1 MYRIIFFISL
11 FLYFYCE
18 ISLII
23 MIGSTIGAL
32 GVIVS
37 MIIISILGIWLIRLQ
52 GVMTVFNI
60 QKQIQAGIF
69 TVKELT
75 APIIMLIAGIL
86 FLIPGFLSD
95 ILAVLLIIP
104 FTRKILQN
112 LVLDLL
118 FSKFIS
124 ANSRQQSNRSGDTI
138 LDVEFERSDDKQ
150 DK

>member
-23 MIGSTIGAL
+23 MIGSTIGAF

-37 MIIISILGIWLIRLQ
+37 MIIISIVGIWLIRLQ
-52 GVMTVFNI
+52 GAMTAFNI
-60 QKQIQAGIF
+60 QKQIQVGTF

-95 ILAVLLIIP
+95 ILAVLLIVP

-124 ANSRQQSNRSGDTI
+124 ANYRQQSNRSDDTI